1 MGLKKGVKM
10 RKFIFYILLL
20 GFTFSQ
26 NVLSGYLNSTE
37 ASFCMDEC
45 GMFFIELEYD
55 SNSAQNQIPVILN
68 DEVDLDVYLGRFVEV
83 RVNDEEVN
91 CIECSAFQVLDINLS
106 QDCNLPVSC
115 FADPCS
121 VAEECLLN
129 TPVDCI
135 SNYCGGCYADFYDL
149 DNNLVDCYESED
161 DEGEED
167 IECSDIDNP
176 FECYAVGCNW
186 EQSNNIPG
194 GGSCFE
200 ADADGEG
207 DEGEDEDYYC
217 EGLSQD
223 ECFLTEGCQWYEN
236 EGCYRSEEDNDLED
250 ECRYFQSQEECLEA
264 GCEWGDEDGCYG
276 SWEDDEGEEDI
287 ECSDIDN
294 PFECYA
300 VGCNWEQSNN
310 IPGGGSCFEADADG
324 EEDES
329 DNEESDG
336 PPECLLDCEG
346 IEFINSDQNPYETCD
361 WIISNFGP
369 NNFFNECAEDCSDE
383 TLIEINEY
391 MEICIECLSDNNCDE
406 IFDDENEQD
415 SDCSDFTNEEEC
427 RVNDCDWQ
435 LNPTGVGQCI
445 DFNDFDSVC
454 EDLSDY
460 FFGYC
465 EMIIGIAWNGE
476 ECTWYSGCSTF
487 DQSGVDHSGS
497 FFDSVEEC
505 QAVCT
510 DSQQD
515 GGVLNGFVE
524 YVWGDAIELVSGSLV
539 EIQDSNGNFTYSTFT
554 NDQGFYEI
562 QIPQG
567 AYVVTAHA
575 YNEVQ
580 VQDVYVIAS
589 QNNEL
594 NFTFGEFDGGP
605 GYGYAALNLEN
616 VVASPGAEVSVPLFL
631 ESDLPVAGVQF
642 SVYALGEGSIQY
654 LYPSELISM
663 NDCFTA
669 NFNQFNGT
677 FVGIIF
683 SLEGCTYP
691 SNESIHIAD
700 LVYEI
705 SDNPPSGSEILL
717 EFETTLVSDSNGNE
731 ILSYGQ
737 GSSVLLGLVGDV
749 NSDSQINILDVV
761 LMVSFAIYIEE
772 PSDAQFW
779 ASDINLDNSINVLDV
794 VQIVN
799 LILDN

>member
-1 MGLKKGVKM
+1 MKKI
-10 RKFIFYILLL
+10 IFYVLLL

-26 NVLSGYLNSTE
+26 DVLSGYLKSTE
-37 ASFCMDEC
+37 VSFCMDEC
-45 GMFFIELEYD
+45 GMFYIESEYD
-55 SNSAQNQIPVILN
+55 SNSAQSQIPVILN
-68 DEVDLDVYLGRFVEV
+68 DEIDLDIYLGRFVEV
-83 RVNDEEVN
+83 RVSDEEVN

-106 QDCNLPVSC
+106 QDCSLPVSC
-115 FADPCS
+115 SADPCS
-121 VAEECLLN
+121 VVEECQLN

-149 DNNLVDCYESED
+149 DNNLVDCYESDD

-167 IECSDIDNP
+167 MECSDIDNP

-200 ADADGEG
+200 VDDDGE
-207 DEGEDEDYYC
+207 DEEGEDEDYYC

-236 EGCYRSEEDNDLED
+236 EGCYRSEEEDDLED

-264 GCEWGDEDGCYG
+264 GCEWGNEEGCYG
-276 SWEDDEGEEDI
+276 SWDD
-287 ECSDIDN
+287 
-294 PFECYA
+294 
-300 VGCNWEQSNN
+300 
-310 IPGGGSCFEADADG
+310 DG
-324 EEDES
+324 D
-329 DNEESDG
+329 DQESDG

-346 IEFINSDQNPYETCD
+346 IEFINPDQNPYETCD

-406 IFDDENEQD
+406 VFDDENEQD
-415 SDCSDFTNEEEC
+415 LDCSDFANEEEC
-427 RVNDCDWQ
+427 RINDCDWQ
-435 LNPTGVGQCI
+435 LNPAAGVGQCI
-445 DFNDFDSVC
+445 DLNDSDSVC

-460 FFGYC
+460 FFGDC
-465 EMIIGIAWNGE
+465 EMIIGIGWNGE

-487 DQSGVDHSGS
+487 DQSGVDHSTS
-497 FFDSVEEC
+497 FFNSVEEC

-510 DSQQD
+510 DSQL
-515 GGVLNGFVE
+515 GSGILNGHVE
-524 YVWGDAIELVSGSLV
+524 YIWGDAIESVGGSVV
-539 EIQDSNGNFTYSTFT
+539 EIQGSNGNFIYSTFT
-554 NDQGFYEI
+554 NDVGFYEI

-567 AYVVTAHA
+567 AYVVTAYA

-580 VQDVYVIAS
+580 VQDIYVIAN
-589 QNNEL
+589 QDNEL

-605 GYGYAALNLEN
+605 GYGYAALNLEDA
-616 VVASPGAEVSVPLFL
+616 VASPGTDVSVPLFL

-654 LYPSELISM
+654 LYPAELISM

-700 LVYEI
+700 LVYEV
-705 SDNPPSGSEILL
+705 SDNPSSGSEILL

-737 GSSVLLGLVGDV
+737 GSSVLLGLAGDV

-761 LMVSFAIYIEE
+761 LMVGFAIYIEE